1 MHEQRACLGNPIE
14 QDHRGVKQRYYPTL
28 GFGAFESA
36 KRFCQA
42 FDEMRNFFRP
52 RTKMTELVSLLEQ
65 REQFLKRV
73 DELEVLFQAA

>member
-14 QDHRGVKQRYYPTL
+14 QDHRGVKQPYYPTL

-73 DELEVLFQAA
+73 DELEALFQAA